1 MTRLEQRKNSVEKT
15 LKDFKIPYET
25 MYDRSYFK
33 ITYQGH
39 KLLLEVTNRYIHIRN
54 RKHTET
60 YGYFEGVTDFR
71 YCIENGYSLVD

>member
-25 MYDRSYFK
+25 MYDRRYFK

-39 KLLLEVTNRYIHIRN
+39 KLLLEVIIALFLFVLPIS
-54 RKHTET
+54 KII
-60 YGYFEGVTDFR
+60 FPGVSKKYPSF
-71 YCIENGYSLVD
+71 